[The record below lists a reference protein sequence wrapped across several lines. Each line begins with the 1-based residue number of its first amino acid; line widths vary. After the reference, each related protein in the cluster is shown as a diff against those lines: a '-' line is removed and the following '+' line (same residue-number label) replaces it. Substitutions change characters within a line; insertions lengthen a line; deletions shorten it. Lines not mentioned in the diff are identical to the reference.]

1 MLLMVLF
8 WVILV
13 ISALGGFWFWR
24 TQPFLPLMGGMGVVL
39 VLIALLGWKV
49 FPPG

>member
-13 ISALGGFWFWR
+13 VVALGGFYYWR
-24 TQPFLPLMGGMGVVL
+24 TQPFLPGIGVVL

-49 FPPG
+49 YPPG